1 MDSGESN
8 TDSVVKRPVVLANPS
23 AVTIAF
29 RELQDRAKI
38 LESERD
44 EALKKAESCN

>member
-1 MDSGESN
+1 M
-8 TDSVVKRPVVLANPS
+8 VKRPVGLNPS

-44 EALKKAESCN
+44 EALKEGRKRN